1 MRRRVFKTRH
11 FKQLAR
17 KIGISDATLCKAVD
31 EMINGLY
38 DGDLG
43 RQVYKKRIAIGGR
56 GKRSGART
64 ILATNLNSL
73 WFFIYG
79 FKKNARANLSGIEL
93 EALQEVA
100 GMLLHTDIQ
109 QLEEAIANGLV
120 EEICHDQKNQGKK

>member
-17 KIGISDATLCKAVD
+17 KIGISDAALCKAVD

-93 EALQEVA
+93 EALQEA
-100 GMLLHTDIQ
+100 GEMLLHTDIQ
-109 QLEEAIANGLV
+109 HLEEAIANGLV